1 MLKRRIGV
9 IIAKYV
15 GDLAQFTR
23 KEAQSVVVMRQY
35 SSKKN
40 HLNRFS
46 VGLALVLGLGTLI
59 PPVFAGEPA
68 LILPERPDFSPS
80 LFDAADASPEFLAP
94 APNSDAATDENRREE
109 TIIPF
114 IGANPALTLL
124 PPPERPAITASDTL
138 NLERPEVTA
147 GIHVDLGRVK
157 FNLGYT
163 LPAEQVDEFVRPF
176 GVDLEPGRDGKRFS
190 LGVKIPF

>member
-1 MLKRRIGV
+1 
-9 IIAKYV
+9 
-15 GDLAQFTR
+15 
-23 KEAQSVVVMRQY
+23 MRQY
-35 SSKKN
+35 STKKS
-40 HLNRFS
+40 HLS
-46 VGLALVLGLGTLI
+46 SLCVGLAVVLGLGTFI

-80 LFDAADASPEFLAP
+80 LFDAADAPPDFLAP
-94 APNSDAATDENRREE
+94 APDSEAATEASGREE

-114 IGANPALTLL
+114 IGSNPALTLL
-124 PPPERPAITASDTL
+124 PPPERPTITSSDTL
-138 NLERPEVTA
+138 NLDRPEVTA
-147 GIHVDLGRVK
+147 GIHVDLGSVK

-176 GVDLEPGRDGKRFS
+176 GVELEPGREGKRFS